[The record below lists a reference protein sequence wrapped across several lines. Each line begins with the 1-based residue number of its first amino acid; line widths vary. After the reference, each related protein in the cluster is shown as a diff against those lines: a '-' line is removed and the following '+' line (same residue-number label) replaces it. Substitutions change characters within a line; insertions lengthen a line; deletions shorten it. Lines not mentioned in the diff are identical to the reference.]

1 MPSSSGLTTRWLPPR
16 PRSSRR
22 LHGGCLQSFSGTPAR
37 GHLLPMLPRAVAA
50 RCAGHDVPL
59 RTSGSMAGAVSPLR
73 VLPAGPM
80 LDVLMAVV
88 RLAGRTTAPPIL
100 SLRRRSSPIRA

>member
-1 MPSSSGLTTRWLPPR
+1 
-16 PRSSRR
+16 
-22 LHGGCLQSFSGTPAR
+22 
-37 GHLLPMLPRAVAA
+37 
-50 RCAGHDVPL
+50 
-59 RTSGSMAGAVSPLR
+59 MAGAVSPLR